1 VAEGSRTIV
10 SRVPD
15 RAQLARAVRAALRQE
30 VVRLSL
36 SEAPGLTGIFT
47 LEISTV
53 SDRVRVSAEIM
64 GPATDGTYPVRL
76 RPLTRAQSAELFG
89 LLETLAPT
97 NHDSSP
103 PAATTPTDVP
113 AADGGD
119 SAFDAYADTMWKSPS
134 GPPPKVNPPKPTHEE
149 EDEWDDAHAAA
160 DPSISLTLGDDFDD
174 LEAALASLGSSP
186 NPAPPAH
193 TVSPQAELDESDQ
206 HPLVAIPDFPDLP
219 PIELGPEGDLLPP
232 LPEPEPPPFQA
243 HSQPPHDD
251 PQARDETLT
260 PIAGMGLTVEGGGTV
275 VLELPTEALA
285 APAEERES
293 ARISTPHPQPSQRI
307 SPAPQAPPAT
317 AIASLSSAGPAPKSA
332 AAVPA
337 PPVSPVPVAA
347 VAVAPAAPPSRPP
360 IDDYEFSHDE
370 DAQTLIRMPI
380 GDGKEPID
388 LGVNWDAPSPSLADL
403 DIDIDEATITR
414 KAPDGLAPPLDPLLG
429 RQIAGGKYT
438 IDSLVGSGATGAVYK
453 AQHRDLR
460 RVVAIKVLHPH
471 YQNDLQ
477 FMKRFHGEALAA
489 SQLDHPNIMRVMDF
503 GQEPDGLV
511 YIVMEFLSG
520 TSLQNVLKES
530 GGTFTKDRAI
540 SVMMQVCSGLSA
552 AHEQGI
558 VHRDVKPDN
567 IVIVPSRDD
576 ENRPIEL
583 VKVCDFGI
591 AALQNT
597 RSEDL
602 DLSVGAGY
610 ICGTPE
616 YMSPEQARGETA
628 DARTDVYACGCTIY
642 ELVTGRTPFMSEN
655 PLETIVHHAKDL
667 PPPPSQFRKDIDPLL
682 EEVILKSLAKDP
694 TSRQQSARAMRTELK
709 ELLTDGEKPSFSAGE
724 TSGPQK
730 AAAPPLTDSQSGF
743 SAFFVAFAS
752 AICSLGPF
760 QTEDPQQQ
768 AQNLKHVKRGLATF
782 LSSRGEVTFARRD
795 TQKSMGFFVLSGDGD
810 AVDLKKLLGDLH
822 GTYGQPFI
830 TELARRGVAA
840 LTIREG
846 ISDADLAALVATLRS
861 HAEITARTFNDQPR
875 ESISALFAPDVIGRD
890 RKLSWKVGLCISRL
904 AKDVVLATKRG
915 LSPRKLKETRTD
927 LLLSAA
933 RVLAK
938 PDELR
943 QFLVNS
949 DILNPQGARS
959 ETAAEVLVERLPL
972 SRCIDVTP
980 QIIAEWEQVPPGG
993 PERERV
999 KLVLSLLAT
1008 RFLHERTPESFES
1021 LRELAKRKLVSEQ
1034 ELPPDLS
1041 LSIRAEGLA
1050 DALARDPAS
1059 HLRALEDLHDMRILQ
1074 QSMAIFKAA
1083 MKLLAKRG
1091 EAPALLATVTALAR
1105 IARSKGKSPG
1115 PREEMALKVMTSVV
1129 DKDRLLP
1136 TAKVM
1141 LVGQQQVREPA
1152 RQLLILAGNAGAQAL
1167 LAAREQL
1174 REPSGRQYFVHAMK
1188 QTGSHGA
1195 VVLGQLLSKL
1205 DPSREGFDSALA
1217 EDLLLA
1223 MPQHP
1228 DAALAEAC
1236 GKFLKVPKLRGAALT
1251 ALVNTAGDRARGLLI
1266 EALDQPDEAVRAT
1279 ALGELGRARLI
1290 DENVLGHIEK
1300 LLMARGVA
1308 GDSLRVA
1315 AAKSLSS
1322 CIGAQRARAVQ
1333 ILSRALEGKGG
1344 FLSMLRGAEQSEE
1357 SPAVLIE
1364 MARALLVL
1372 DRGEG
1377 LRLVRARAQKAEGE
1391 LRTQLT
1397 QLLEKPSAT

>member
-1 VAEGSRTIV
+1 MGRS
-10 SRVPD
+10 
-15 RAQLARAVRAALRQE
+15 
-30 VVRLSL
+30 
-36 SEAPGLTGIFT
+36 FT
-47 LEISTV
+47 LELSTMNERAN
-53 SDRVRVSAEIM
+53 DRVRVSAELA
-64 GPATDGTYPVRL
+64 GPVENGTYPLRL

-89 LLETLAPT
+89 LLETLAPD
-97 NHDSSP
+97 HDSSP
-103 PAATTPTDVP
+103 PAGPPTPGAATIAPD
-113 AADGGD
+113 AND
-119 SAFDAYADTMWKSPS
+119 SGFDAYADTMFKAPS
-134 GPPPKVNPPKPTHEE
+134 GAPPKAAATKAEE
-149 EDEWDDAHAAA
+149 AEWDEGDAHAA
-160 DPSISLTLGDDFDD
+160 DPSISLSLGDDFDD
-174 LEAALASLGSSP
+174 LEAALASLGG
-186 NPAPPAH
+186 AQTPPPVAALEEQD
-193 TVSPQAELDESDQ
+193 PR
-206 HPLVAIPDFPDLP
+206 VAIPDFPDLP
-219 PIELGPEGDLLPP
+219 PIELGPEGDLFDLP
-232 LPEPEPPPFQA
+232 LPEPSGTNGA
-243 HSQPPHDD
+243 H
-251 PQARDETLT
+251 AREDFTLT
-260 PIAGMGLTVEGGGTV
+260 PALGMPLPPPPVGTGNAV
-275 VLELPTEALA
+275 VELPTNALA
-285 APAEERES
+285 APIEEREGP
-293 ARISTPHPQPSQRI
+293 RLPTPPPPEPPNQAAPTPQP
-307 SPAPQAPPAT
+307 AAAAPPAPP
-317 AIASLSSAGPAPKSA
+317 PAVA
-332 AAVPA
+332 APEAPA
-337 PPVSPVPVAA
+337 PPA
-347 VAVAPAAPPSRPP
+347 
-360 IDDYEFSHDE
+360 DDYEFSHDE

-380 GDGKEPID
+380 VEGKEPVD
-388 LGVNWDAPSPSLADL
+388 LGVNWDAPSPSLEDL

-429 RQIAGGKYT
+429 RPIAGGKYT
-438 IDSLVGSGATGAVYK
+438 VDSLVGSGATGAVYK

-520 TSLQNVLKES
+520 NSLQNVLKES
-530 GGTFTKDRAI
+530 GPFTKERAI
-540 SVMMQVCSGLSA
+540 GVMMQVCSGLSA

-558 VHRDVKPDN
+558 VHHDVKPDN

-642 ELVTGRTPFMSEN
+642 ELLTGRTPFMSDN
-655 PLETIVHHAKDL
+655 PLETIVHHAKDP
-667 PPPPSQFRKDIDPLL
+667 PPPPSQFTKDIDPLL
-682 EEVILKSLAKDP
+682 EEVILKALAKDP
-694 TSRQQSARAMRTELK
+694 KSRQQSARAMRTELK
-709 ELLTDGEKPSFSAGE
+709 ELLAETERSSHTAGDL
-724 TSGPQK
+724 GAQK
-730 AAAPPLTDSQSGF
+730 AAAAPLADPQGGF

-752 AICSLGPF
+752 AICGLGPF
-760 QTEDPQQQ
+760 QTDDAQQH
-768 AQNLKHVKRGLATF
+768 AQNLKHLKRSLTAF
-782 LSSRGEVTFARRD
+782 LHSRSEVTFARRD
-795 TQKSMGFFVLSGDGD
+795 TQKAMGFFVLAGDGD
-810 AVDLKKLLGDLH
+810 AADLKKLLGDLH
-822 GTYGQPFI
+822 STYGQPFI
-830 TELARRGVAA
+830 SELARRGVAA

-846 ISDADLAALVATLRS
+846 IPDADLAALVQTLRS
-861 HAEITARTFNDQPR
+861 HAEVAARTLNEQPR

-904 AKDVVLATKRG
+904 AKDVALAQQRG
-915 LSPRKLKETRTD
+915 LSPRKIQETRGD
-927 LLLSAA
+927 LLLSAS

-949 DILNPQGARS
+949 DILSAQGARTES
-959 ETAAEVLVERLPL
+959 AAQVLVERLPL

-980 QIIAEWEQVPPGG
+980 QIITEYEQLTPGS
-993 PERERV
+993 PERERA
-999 KLVLSLLAT
+999 KLVLSLLST

-1034 ELPPDLS
+1034 DLPPDLS

-1074 QSMAIFKAA
+1074 SSMAIFKAA

-1129 DKDRLLP
+1129 DRDRLLP

-1141 LVGQQQVREPA
+1141 LVGQPQVREPA
-1152 RQLLILAGNAGAQAL
+1152 RQLLILAGNAGAHAL
-1167 LAAREQL
+1167 LLAREQL
-1174 REPSGRQYFVHAMK
+1174 REPSGRPHFVHAMK

-1195 VVLGQLLSKL
+1195 VVLGQTLAKL
-1205 DPSREGFDSALA
+1205 DPSREGFDSGLA

-1223 MPQHP
+1223 MPQHADP
-1228 DAALAEAC
+1228 GLAEQCA
-1236 GKFLKVPKLRGAALT
+1236 KFLKVPKLRGAALT
-1251 ALVNTAGDRARGLLI
+1251 ALVNTAGERARGLLV
-1266 EALDQPDEAVRAT
+1266 EALDQPDEAIRAT

-1290 DENVLGHIEK
+1290 DEGVLGHIEK

-1308 GDSLRVA
+1308 GDPLRA
-1315 AAKSLSS
+1315 AAAMSLSF

-1344 FLSMLRGAEQSEE
+1344 FLSMLRGAEQADEA
-1357 SPAVLIE
+1357 PAVLME

-1377 LRLVRARAQKAEGE
+1377 LRVIRARAQKADGDV
-1391 LRTQLT
+1391 RAQLAL
-1397 QLLEKPSAT
+1397 LLEKPAGN

>member
-1 VAEGSRTIV
+1 
-10 SRVPD
+10 
-15 RAQLARAVRAALRQE
+15 
-30 VVRLSL
+30 
-36 SEAPGLTGIFT
+36 
-47 LEISTV
+47 
-53 SDRVRVSAEIM
+53 M
-64 GPATDGTYPVRL
+64 
-76 RPLTRAQSAELFG
+76 
-89 LLETLAPT
+89 LETLAP

-103 PAATTPTDVP
+103 PPGAPPGAVTTPPDTS
-113 AADGGD
+113 D
-119 SAFDAYADTMWKSPS
+119 SGFDAYADTMWKAPS
-134 GPPPKVNPPKPTHEE
+134 AAPAAAPKTAAAKAEE
-149 EDEWDDAHAAA
+149 EEWDESDAHAA

-174 LEAALASLGSSP
+174 LEAALASLGSAA
-186 NPAPPAH
+186 NPPPVADLG
-193 TVSPQAELDESDQ
+193 EQ

-219 PIELGPEGDLLPP
+219 PIELGPEGDLFDLP
-232 LPEPEPPPFQA
+232 LPEAEPEPQ
-243 HSQPPHDD
+243 D
-251 PQARDETLT
+251 ARGPNVTHTREDFTLT
-260 PIAGMGLTVEGGGTV
+260 PALGFPLPPPPPGSGNAV
-275 VLELPTEALA
+275 VELPTDALA
-285 APAEERES
+285 APVEERES
-293 ARISTPHPQPSQRI
+293 PRAATPPPFAAVSQPQPPPPQAA
-307 SPAPQAPPAT
+307 PAPPQALPAPPA
-317 AIASLSSAGPAPKSA
+317 L
-332 AAVPA
+332 
-337 PPVSPVPVAA
+337 PVDIPL
-347 VAVAPAAPPSRPP
+347 
-360 IDDYEFSHDE
+360 DDFEFSHDE
-370 DAQTLIRMPI
+370 DAQTLIRMPVAE
-380 GDGKEPID
+380 GKEPVD
-388 LGVNWDAPSPSLADL
+388 LGVNWDAPSPSLEDL

-530 GGTFTKDRAI
+530 GGNFTKERAI
-540 SVMMQVCSGLSA
+540 GVMMQVCSGLSA

-567 IVIVPSRDD
+567 IVIVNSRDD

-642 ELVTGRTPFMSEN
+642 ELITGRTPFVSEN
-655 PLETIVHHAKDL
+655 PLETIVHHAKDP

-694 TSRQQSARAMRTELK
+694 KNRQQSARAMRTELK
-709 ELLTDGEKPSFSAGE
+709 EILADGEKPLHATGE
-724 TSGPQK
+724 ISGSQK
-730 AAAPPLTDSQSGF
+730 VAAAPLADPQGGF
-743 SAFFVAFAS
+743 ATFFIAFAS
-752 AICSLGPF
+752 AICGLGPF
-760 QTEDPQQQ
+760 QTDDAQQQ
-768 AQNLKHVKRGLATF
+768 AQNLKHLKRSLTAF
-782 LSSRGEVTFARRD
+782 LNSRGEVTFARRD

-810 AVDLKKLLGDLH
+810 AADLKKLLGDLH
-822 GTYGQPFI
+822 STYGQPFI

-840 LTIREG
+840 LTIRES
-846 ISDADLAALVATLRS
+846 IVDADLAALVQTLRS
-861 HAEITARTFNDQPR
+861 HTEVTARTFNDQPR

-904 AKDVVLATKRG
+904 AKDVALAQTRG
-915 LSPRKLKETRTD
+915 LSPRKIKETRSD
-927 LLLSAA
+927 LLLSAS

-949 DILNPQGARS
+949 DILSPQGARTES
-959 ETAAEVLVERLPL
+959 AAQVLVERLPL
-972 SRCIDVTP
+972 TRCIDVTP
-980 QIIAEWEQVPPGG
+980 QIIAEYEQLPPGG
-993 PERERV
+993 PERERT
-999 KLVLSLLAT
+999 KHVLSLLST
-1008 RFLHERTPESFES
+1008 RFLHERTPESFDS

-1034 ELPPDLS
+1034 DLPPDLS

-1074 QSMAIFKAA
+1074 NSMAIFKAA

-1167 LAAREQL
+1167 LLAREQL

-1195 VVLGQLLSKL
+1195 VVLGQLLAKL
-1205 DPSREGFDSALA
+1205 DPNREGFDSGLA

-1223 MPQHP
+1223 MPQHGDP
-1228 DAALAEAC
+1228 KLAEQCA
-1236 GKFLKVPKLRGAALT
+1236 KFLKVPKLRGAALT
-1251 ALVNTAGDRARGLLI
+1251 ALVNTAGERARGLLV

-1308 GDSLRVA
+1308 GDALRA
-1315 AAKSLSS
+1315 AAATALSF

-1333 ILSRALEGKGG
+1333 ILSRALEGKAG
-1344 FLSMLRGAEQSEE
+1344 FLSMLRGAEQADEA
-1357 SPAVLIE
+1357 PAVLME

-1377 LRLVRARAQKAEGE
+1377 LRVIRARAQKADGDI
-1391 LRTQLT
+1391 RAQLSL
-1397 QLLEKPSAT
+1397 LLEKPAGH